1 MFRKSTSMP
10 ATKPDGTPYDV
21 VRHEDEWREALT
33 EFEYHVL
40 REAGTE
46 PAFTGEYVD
55 TTTEGVYACRA
66 CDAELFRSEH
76 KFESHCGWPSFFDP
90 ARSEAVILRP
100 DDSLGMRRVEVLC
113 ANCHSHLGHVF
124 AGEGYP
130 TPTDQRYCINSI
142 SLRLVPTRDPSAGDD
157 DAAEPVP

>member
-55 TTTEGVYACRA
+55 TTTEGVYSCRA

-76 KFESHCGWPSFFDP
+76 KFESHCGWPSFWSPLAGD
-90 ARSEAVILRP
+90 AVVEIEDR
-100 DDSLGMRRVEVLC
+100 SLGMVRVEVRC
-113 ANCHSHLGHVF
+113 AACGSHLGHVF
-124 AGEGYP
+124 SGEGYG
-130 TPTDQRYCINSI
+130 TPTDLRYCINSV
-142 SLRLVPTRDPSAGDD
+142 SVRHTPTTD
-157 DAAEPVP
+157 